1 MSLTSSFPLDSAT
14 LSLLAPPQLVSY
26 RTQRTTGDR
35 LTVSLSEFPLDD
47 QATIVAV
54 YQALGDL
61 FIVLEATRE
70 DVAASRSATQSFI
83 QRVGWHNLVKR
94 TQFLGRSSGGQ
105 PISDQLGA
113 VVHDL
118 RGGSLTALAV
128 NMQLLE
134 LGMLAP
140 NDILRLF
147 FLTRDHLKMMRNG
160 IYDLDSARY
169 QQDLRQRPHSVQLLV
184 EKWSAA
190 SYRLQQQQH
199 AAEVLVDC
207 RFEGTVSERC
217 IEFAAL
223 DRVLY
228 NLINNAARFTA
239 NGLVYLAIFPLT
251 DARDVRF
258 VVYNQTSAEHRERLQ
273 ERFGNDLSSLFQG
286 GFTTGGTGL
295 GMRICAEFVTDAY
308 GVGTVERSLEDS
320 YLGAQLRSDYFVTWF
335 HWPVVPD

>member
-1 MSLTSSFPLDSAT
+1 MSTPLPFPLDAAT
-14 LSLLAPPQLVSY
+14 LSVLAPSQMVSY

-35 LTVSLSEFPLDD
+35 LSVSLSEFGPTD
-47 QATIVAV
+47 QATIVAL
-54 YQALGDL
+54 YQALSDL
-61 FIVLEATRE
+61 FLVLEATRE
-70 DVAASRSATQSFI
+70 DVDASRSATQTFI
-83 QRVGWHNLVKR
+83 QRVDWHSLVKR
-94 TQFLGRSSGGQ
+94 TQLLGRGTAEQ
-105 PISDQLGA
+105 AITDQLGA
-113 VVHDL
+113 VIHDL

-160 IYDLDSARY
+160 IYDLDTARY
-169 QQDLRQRPHSVQLLV
+169 QHDLQQRPHSVQLLV
-184 EKWSAA
+184 EKWSSA
-190 SYRLQQQQH
+190 SYRLQQHQR

-207 RFEGTVSERC
+207 RFQGTVSERC

-228 NLINNAARFTA
+228 NLINNAARFA
-239 NGLVYLAIFPLT
+239 ADGQVYLTIFALP
-251 DARDVRF
+251 DGHDVRF
-258 VVYNQTSAEHRERLQ
+258 VIYNQASAEHQQRLRER
-273 ERFGNDLSSLFQG
+273 FKDDLSSLFRG

-308 GVGTVERSLEDS
+308 GAGTVERSLAEG
-320 YLGAQLRSDYFVTWF
+320 YLGAQLRDDYFVTWF
-335 HWPVVPD
+335 HWPVAAD

>member
-1 MSLTSSFPLDSAT
+1 MSIPQLFPLDSAT
-14 LSLLAPPQLVSY
+14 LSVLAPAQLVSY

-35 LTVSLSEFPLDD
+35 LTVSLSEFPADD
-47 QATIVAV
+47 QATIVAL

-61 FIVLEATRE
+61 FTVLDATRE
-70 DVAASRSATQSFI
+70 DVAASRSATQTFI

-94 TQFLGRSSGGQ
+94 TQYLGRGSADQ
-105 PISDQLGA
+105 PITEQLSA

-169 QQDLRQRPHSVQLLV
+169 QQDLQQRPHSVQLLV

-190 SYRLQQQQH
+190 SYRLQQHQH

-251 DARDVRF
+251 NAHDVRF
-258 VVYNQTSAEHRERLQ
+258 VVYNQTSAEHQQRLH
-273 ERFGNDLSSLFQG
+273 ERFGSDISSLFRG

-308 GVGTVERSLEDS
+308 GVGNVERCVEDG
-320 YLGAQLRSDYFVTWF
+320 YLGVQLRNDYFVTWF
-335 HWPVVPD
+335 HWPVVAD